1 MSQHLTVIRA
11 DLEHLE
17 LVAPLFDA
25 YRQFYQQP
33 PDLAKAR
40 QYLLDRLTR
49 NESVIFLAVEGQAGL
64 GFTQLYPSFSS
75 LALKRLWILYD
86 LFVAPTARRRGIAK
100 ALLERARQF
109 AVETGA
115 TGLMLETAVNNLS
128 AQSLYEQLG
137 WQRDPGFYVYYLH
150 LESASA

>member
-1 MSQHLTVIRA
+1 MSQLLTIIRA
-11 DLEHLE
+11 DPSHVEMA
-17 LVAPLFDA
+17 APLFDA
-25 YRQFYQQP
+25 YRQFYKQP
-33 PDLAKAR
+33 PDLAQAR

-49 NESVIFLAVEGQAGL
+49 NESVIFLAVEGRASL

-86 LFVAPTARRRGIAK
+86 LFVAPAARRRGIAK
-100 ALLERARQF
+100 ALLERARQL

-115 TGLMLETAVNNLS
+115 TGLMLETAVNNLP
-128 AQSLYEQLG
+128 AQSLYDQLG
-137 WQRDPGFYVYYLH
+137 WQRDPGFYVYYLP

>member
-64 GFTQLYPSFSS
+64 GITQLYPSFSS
-75 LALKRLWILYD
+75 IALKRLWILND
-86 LFVAPTARRRGIAK
+86 LFVTPAARRRGIAK

-115 TGLMLETAVNNLS
+115 TGLMLETAVGNLP
-128 AQSLYEQLG
+128 AQGLYTELG
-137 WQRDPGFYVYYLH
+137 WQRDTDFYVYYFH
-150 LESASA
+150 VENAPA